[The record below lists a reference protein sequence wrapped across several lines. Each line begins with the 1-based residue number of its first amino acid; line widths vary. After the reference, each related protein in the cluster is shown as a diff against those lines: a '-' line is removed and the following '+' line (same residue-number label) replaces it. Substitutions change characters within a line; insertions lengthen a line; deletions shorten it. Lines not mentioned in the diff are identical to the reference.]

1 MSSVWEDFISLHV
14 VDSAWEGV
22 VTVTLD
28 VPPGAHFNILVPI
41 RMLLGALRS
50 EVVFPCLSVCHFQ
63 TFKLFVVTYSR
74 AGKLLIKFLLFS
86 RPPWSRPQKPFPP
99 PRPQA
104 ASSDGSTLPESP

>member
-1 MSSVWEDFISLHV
+1 MSSVWEDFISWHV

-74 AGKLLIKFLLFS
+74 AGKLLIKFLFS
-86 RPPWSRPQKPFPP
+86 RLPWSRPQLPFPP
-99 PRPQA
+99 PRLQA
-104 ASSDGSTLPESP
+104 ASSDGSTLLEYP